1 MAKSQPT
8 AQPVRTEYV
17 LKRGQ
22 QGVFSHASEAVV
34 RGRKAQLELA
44 DANNGTHTEYAVFE
58 RTVHY
63 EPLAEDHPQ
72 FDAENPGKIPSGE
85 ESMRHPG
92 TVKER
97 KLS

>member
-8 AQPVRTEYV
+8 AQPIRTEYV
-17 LKRGQ
+17 LKCGG

-44 DANNGTHTEYAVFE
+44 DANNGAHKEYAVYE
-58 RTVHY
+58 RVVQY
-63 EPLAEDHPQ
+63 EPLTEDHPQ
-72 FDAENPGKIPSGE
+72 FDPKDPGKIPSGE
-85 ESMRHPG
+85 ESARHPG